1 MWGGINELDVNELDV
16 NELDVN
22 ELDVNRLWADLGIEP
37 CEGGQGPGLGMSH

>member
-1 MWGGINELDVNELDV
+1 MVEEGAEGAMWGGI
-16 NELDVN
+16 N